1 MHKICVG
8 NEMHHRRDRSGK
20 QIDLSDGNALR
31 FLLLIAFESH
41 RYITNIWSID
51 IKLLSIICYP
61 TSLSSMLTASVT
73 LMSSLADVCIQ
84 PACNKTDR
92 FEKKKRWIRLTN
104 RLLDADGN
112 TFL

>member
-1 MHKICVG
+1 MKCIIGVTAAENRLICQTG
-8 NEMHHRRDRSGK
+8 MCE
-20 QIDLSDGNALR
+20 ALR

-41 RYITNIWSID
+41 RYVTNIWSID

-84 PACNKTDR
+84 PAKRINKSC
-92 FEKKKRWIRLTN
+92 L
-104 RLLDADGN
+104 G
-112 TFL
+112 